1 MVHGKR
7 RCDATMGRS
16 CHRHLGLV
24 MAKTTSHGSATV
36 GPVLRLPQG
45 YFRLVFRRKVR
56 KTIFVWC
63 WRATDSPGPR
73 PRK

>member
-7 RCDATMGRS
+7 RCAATMGRS
-16 CHRHLGLV
+16 CHGHLGLV
-24 MAKTTSHGSATV
+24 MAKTTRHGSAAV
-36 GPVLRLPQG
+36 GRMLRLLQG

-63 WRATDSPGPR
+63 
-73 PRK
+73 